1 MARPGLTHH
10 FEYDAHQYMVHV
22 HQTANLSATHYE
34 ACVCTATLMR
44 EGRAIRLVADNGA
57 AMFLVD
63 APTMETAAHFVENV
77 VKQGGL
83 KAES

>member
-1 MARPGLTHH
+1 MSRPGLTHH
-10 FEYDAHQYMVHV
+10 FEFDRHQYVVHV

-44 EGRAIRLVADNGA
+44 DGRPVRLVADNGA

-63 APTMETAAHFVENV
+63 APSMDSAAHFVESV

-83 KAES
+83 KTES